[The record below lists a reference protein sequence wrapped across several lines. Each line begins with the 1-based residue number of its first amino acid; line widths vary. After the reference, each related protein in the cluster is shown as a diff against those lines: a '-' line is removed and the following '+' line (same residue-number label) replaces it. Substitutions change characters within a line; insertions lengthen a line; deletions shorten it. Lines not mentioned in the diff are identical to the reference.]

1 MRDGLSLVN
10 VTRRELADGLR
21 ALARRQRDA
30 RMTSADLE
38 ANFARR
44 LNDNT
49 YKIDLKVR
57 QRSYRRPSTLYDL
70 PYTWILCRGQV
81 KDLFRIWM

>member
-10 VTRRELADGLR
+10 ATRRELADGLR

-30 RMTSADLE
+30 RLSSVDLE
-38 ANFARR
+38 AAFSKR

-49 YKIDLKVR
+49 YKIDLRVSAF
-57 QRSYRRPSTLYDL
+57 QD
-70 PYTWILCRGQV
+70 
-81 KDLFRIWM
+81 D